1 MRRVDF
7 FRRRVRLRPES
18 ILVGRL
24 ASLRVNPD
32 VVRGDRGGLVHRRER
47 RRQRRR
53 LPREIAVRVGDDRA
67 HLRVSLRTRTPS
79 RLGRV
84 LARRGRRSRP
94 RLRRD
99 LIGRTRSHGLARHRF
114 AARGLPPAARH
125 ERESTTRWSCSKA
138 GPSTP
143 STPKKPS
150 SRWGTKARLARLPSR
165 GARLSDGMSHA
176 LDARD
181 RCLRE
186 FAMRAVRYAPRV
198 SDPIRRFVQKAE
210 SDRRCHE
217 RAGLWLKCSVHD
229 ETEFFLGRS
238 EVHSTG
244 RGGIETR
251 QGWRANPPPRVR
263 VRRKRTAISPRAR

>member
-1 MRRVDF
+1 MGLPD
-7 FRRRVRLRPES
+7 
-18 ILVGRL
+18 I
-24 ASLRVNPD
+24 ASPLGVYLPPRDMNAS
-32 VVRGDRGGLVHRRER
+32 
-47 RRQRRR
+47 RR
-53 LPREIAVRVGDDRA
+53 LGGRA
-67 HLRVSLRTRTPS
+67 R
-79 RLGRV
+79 RLGR
-84 LARRGRRSRP
+84 L
-94 RLRRD
+94 
-99 LIGRTRSHGLARHRF
+99 
-114 AARGLPPAARH
+114 
-125 ERESTTRWSCSKA
+125 C
-138 GPSTP
+138 TP

-217 RAGLWLKCSVHD
+217 RAGLWLLCSVHD

-263 VRRKRTAISPRAR
+263 ARRKRTAISPRAR